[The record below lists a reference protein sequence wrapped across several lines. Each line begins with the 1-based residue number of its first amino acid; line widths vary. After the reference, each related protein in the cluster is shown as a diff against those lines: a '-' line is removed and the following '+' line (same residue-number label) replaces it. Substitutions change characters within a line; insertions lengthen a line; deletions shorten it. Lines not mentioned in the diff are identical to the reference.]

1 MKSKLLDRDYPLSE
15 TKMSKD
21 EEKKTSSDSKKAT
34 KGSTAGVINTTR
46 SNIRNTAGI
55 INTTRSNIRNLVIN
69 KGKEEMKNKGL

>member
-34 KGSTAGVINTTR
+34 KGSTAG
-46 SNIRNTAGI
+46 I